1 MFQGGSGVACDD
13 AGKKFS
19 NYWDSKGVIVVP
31 ATSGCPTG
39 MALPAGKD
47 AEPIGGLVPCLPTGK
62 TFGDLAG
69 PGGTPSDIQD
79 AMQACSQQAVN
90 TREKI
95 LLGGQPIQ
103 KEELTITTSPAP
115 IVSNQPKD
123 VTASGSFTLSIDIN
137 MATLPNGSLMRVI
150 GQGDHPG
157 HPALWLFPAGTG
169 GNTWFKLHIGSSEIA
184 LNTHKT
190 PPTYNTYYNITAIY
204 NGTTRQAFLYHNG
217 VLAGSAVMAV
227 GFAPPTPSTFGWNQQ
242 NLTAPTVK
250 VRNAYWFNT
259 TLTPNQ
265 VAMIANSAPLTN
277 SSMSSTYMMEGS
289 PFVLSG
295 YGGPGPNWRLI
306 LILILLVI
314 LLWIVAQKI

>member
-1 MFQGGSGVACDD
+1 MFSPAPAPAAAYVKTVDECLADFQGCMTATTMAPALASAPAPASFMGLAPAAAPTISMGLAPAAAPTISMGLAPAPAPASFIGLAPAPAPASAQYTTGADNIARLNKLFAASQVQQGRSGVACDD

-62 TFGDLAG
+62 KFGDLSG
-69 PGGTPSDIQD
+69 PGGPPSDIQD

-95 LLGGQPIQ
+95 LLGGQR
-103 KEELTITTSPAP
+103 
-115 IVSNQPKD
+115 
-123 VTASGSFTLSIDIN
+123 G
-137 MATLPNGSLMRVI
+137 
-150 GQGDHPG
+150 
-157 HPALWLFPAGTG
+157 
-169 GNTWFKLHIGSSEIA
+169 
-184 LNTHKT
+184 
-190 PPTYNTYYNITAIY
+190 
-204 NGTTRQAFLYHNG
+204 
-217 VLAGSAVMAV
+217 AV
-227 GFAPPTPSTFGWNQQ
+227 
-242 NLTAPTVK
+242 
-250 VRNAYWFNT
+250 RDR
-259 TLTPNQ
+259 
-265 VAMIANSAPLTN
+265 LTN

-306 LILILLVI
+306 LILLLLVI